1 MKISIFYSRK
11 ENQQLWL
18 RKADNLRNAI
28 ECTSNQILQSMQHKQ
43 QLCDKIE
50 SIKCTTLELEINKA
64 LGEFIYIL
72 LFVELS
78 LG

>member
-1 MKISIFYSRK
+1 MYILHSRN

-18 RKADNLRNAI
+18 RKADNLCNAI
-28 ECTSNQILQSMQHKQ
+28 VCASNQILQSMQHKQ

-64 LGEFIYIL
+64 LGKFIQ
-72 LFVELS
+72 LFIV
-78 LG
+78 GGF